1 MIKYK
6 MKFRI
11 GSNLMSTLEQ
21 NSVSY
26 YLKTKLMGNLGRCQG
41 RGTMVKSKKKG
52 MIGTPLGR
60 TCWKLVIINRE
71 HANTVLYIFLEKKS
85 HHWGDT
91 EIITKPGSKK
101 PTEAR
106 ENVSTR

>member
-26 YLKTKLMGNLGRCQG
+26 YLKTKLMGNLGTCQG
-41 RGTMVKSKKKG
+41 RGTMVKSK
-52 MIGTPLGR
+52 
-60 TCWKLVIINRE
+60 
-71 HANTVLYIFLEKKS
+71 TVQ
-85 HHWGDT
+85 
-91 EIITKPGSKK
+91 
-101 PTEAR
+101 
-106 ENVSTR
+106 

>member
-26 YLKTKLMGNLGRCQG
+26 YLKTKLMGNLGTCQG

-52 MIGTPLGR
+52 TIGTPLGR

-71 HANTVLYIFLEKKS
+71 HANTVLYIFLEKKVS
-85 HHWGDT
+85 SLGRHRDNYKT
-91 EIITKPGSKK
+91 RIKK
-101 PTEAR
+101 AH
-106 ENVSTR
+106 SG